1 MDGGWTLN
9 YGVDGVT
16 DGDNYAFSMAADGT
30 VTFTYDP
37 ATHILEIVI
46 E

>member
-1 MDGGWTLN
+1 LDGGWTLN

-16 DGDNYAFSMAADGT
+16 DGDNYTFTMASDGT

-37 ATHILEIVI
+37 ETNLLEIVT